1 MKSRFIF
8 FIFIFLITTDLL
20 MAQERY
26 TVSGYV
32 KEESSGELLVGV
44 NVYVPGTQTGTISN
58 RYGFYSISLPRG
70 ETKLTFSYVGYS
82 EETRSFTLNQ
92 DLQMDVGIKALVELD
107 EVEISGDKY
116 DKNSRRVQMSIME
129 LPVRQVEKIPAL
141 LGEKDVL
148 KVLQLMPGVQSG
160 SEGSSGMYVRGGGP
174 DQNLIILDDATV
186 YNASHLFGF
195 FSVFNGDALKSIE
208 LIKGGFPARY
218 GGRLSSVLDIT
229 MKDGNKRNYTGE
241 VGVGLISSRA
251 VIEGPIKKDTSSFL
265 ISGRRTYADL
275 LARPLMPDDEK
286 IGYHF
291 HDFNA
296 KVNYS
301 FSRKDKIYLSGY
313 FGQDKFFARSIYGVD
328 DEDEFG
334 LRWGNNTFTFRWNHL
349 FNNQLFTNASIIFSR
364 YNMEIYEDSQY
375 GNSEYHLSYSS
386 GIKDYGIKYDLQY
399 HPGSSHTIRAGISS
413 IYHIFKPSAF
423 VLKDDYINEYV
434 SNVDEIPSFESALY
448 VEDEFIAFGKMR
460 VNAGLRFSHFIHKE
474 RSYFNTEPRLSASY
488 QLPNESALKV
498 SYARM
503 TQPIHLL
510 SNTGIGLPTDLW
522 IPSTENISPQVSW
535 QMAAGWVKDFR
546 NPEFTLTIEGY
557 YKKSDNVKGYKE
569 GASFLL
575 IEGPESTE
583 SYSWED
589 NLTEGQGWS
598 YGSEILLQKKQ
609 GKFSGWLGYTL
620 SWTQLQFDDVN
631 FGKKYF
637 ARYDRR
643 HDVSLVTMY
652 ELNKNLD
659 VSATWVYGTG
669 NAITLPVANYKAGIH
684 NRGTNSN
691 YYTYMQLRDYG
702 EKNSSRMGAYHRL
715 DIAMQFHKKVNLGER
730 TISVSVYN
738 VYNRQNPFF
747 YYISENS
754 KGEKI
759 LKQISI
765 FPIIPSVSY
774 TLKF

>member
-1 MKSRFIF
+1 MKTNPIL
-8 FIFIFLITTDLL
+8 IVFLFLMSASLL
-20 MAQERY
+20 QAQQRH

-32 KEESSGELLVGV
+32 KEKSSGELLVGV
-44 NVYVPGTQTGTISN
+44 NVYVAGTQTGTTTN
-58 RYGFYSISLPRG
+58 KYGFYSISLPAG
-70 ETKLTFSYVGYS
+70 NTELTYSYVGY
-82 EETRSFTLNQ
+82 EAITKAFN
-92 DLQMDVGIKALVELD
+92 LQANKELDVEIESLVELE
-107 EVEISGDKY
+107 EVEITGEKY
-116 DKNSRRVQMSIME
+116 EKASRQVQMSTME

-241 VGVGLISSRA
+241 VGIGLISSRA
-251 VIEGPIKKDTSSFL
+251 VFEGPIKKDTSSFL

-275 LARPLMPDDEK
+275 LARPFMPDNEK
-286 IGYHF
+286 VGYHF

-296 KVNYS
+296 KANYS

-313 FGQDKFFARSIYGVD
+313 FGQDKFFARYNDYWEETEVGMY
-328 DEDEFG
+328 
-334 LRWGNNTFTFRWNHL
+334 WGNNTFTFRWNHL
-349 FNNQLFTNASIIFSR
+349 FNDKLFSNTSLIYSR
-364 YNMEIYEDSQY
+364 YNMEIYQD
-375 GNSEYHLSYSS
+375 SEYNGSEYNLSYSS

-399 HPGSSHTIRAGISS
+399 HPGASHTIRAGISS

-423 VLKDDYINEYV
+423 VLKDDDIDQYV
-434 SNVDEIPSFESALY
+434 SEIDEIPSVESALY
-448 VEDEFIAFGKMR
+448 VEDEFTAFGVMR
-460 VNAGLRFSHFIHKE
+460 INAGVRLSHFIHKDK
-474 RSYFNTEPRLSASY
+474 SWFNTEPRLSASY
-488 QLPNESALKV
+488 QLRNESAIKA
-498 SYARM
+498 SYAKM

-522 IPSTENISPQVSW
+522 IPSTDNISPQESW
-535 QMAAGWVKDFR
+535 QVAAGWVKDFSD
-546 NPEFTLTIEGY
+546 PDFSLSVEGY

-575 IEGPESTE
+575 IEGPESADN
-583 SYSWED
+583 YSWED
-589 NLTEGQGWS
+589 NLTEGQSWS
-598 YGSEILLQKKQ
+598 YGSEILLQKKT
-609 GKFSGWLGYTL
+609 GKLSGWVGYTL
-620 SWTQLQFDDVN
+620 SWTQMQFDDVN
-631 FGKKYF
+631 FGKKYY

-643 HDVSLVTMY
+643 HDVSIVAMY
-652 ELNKNLD
+652 KLGKQVE

-669 NAITLPVANYKAGIH
+669 NAITLPTASYKTPSTVH
-684 NRGTNSN
+684 NSN
-691 YYTYMQLRDYG
+691 YSYYFQLNNYG

-715 DIAMQFHKKVNLGER
+715 DLGLQYHKDMDWGHH
-730 TISVSVYN
+730 IFSFSIYN
-738 VYNRQNPFF
+738 AYNRQNPFF
-747 YYISENS
+747 YYISEDN
-754 KGEKI
+754 KGKAV

-765 FPIIPSVSY
+765 FPIIPSISY

>member
-1 MKSRFIF
+1 MKTSFIF
-8 FIFIFLITTDLL
+8 FIFIFLITADLL
-20 MAQERY
+20 TAQERY

-44 NVYVPGTQTGTISN
+44 NIYVPGTQTGTITN
-58 RYGFYSISLPRG
+58 RYGFYSISLPQG
-70 ETKLTFSYVGYS
+70 ETKLTFSYAGYN
-82 EETRSFTLNQ
+82 EETRSFTLNK
-92 DLQMDVGIKALVELD
+92 DLQMDVGIKALVELE
-107 EVEISGDKY
+107 EVEISGEKY

-275 LARPLMPDDEK
+275 LARPFMPKDEK

-296 KVNYS
+296 KLNYS

-313 FGQDKFFARSIYGVD
+313 FGQDKFFAKYIYGVD
-328 DEDEFG
+328 DEDEVG

-349 FNNQLFTNASIIFSR
+349 FNNKLFTNTSIIFSR
-364 YNMEIYEDSQY
+364 YNMKIYEDSQY
-375 GNSEYHLSYSS
+375 GNSEYYLSYSS

-423 VLKDDYINEYV
+423 VVKDDDINKYV

-448 VEDEFIAFGKMR
+448 VEDEFMAFGNMR
-460 VNAGLRFSHFIHKE
+460 INAGLRFSHFIHKE

-503 TQPIHLL
+503 TQPVHLL

-535 QMAAGWVKDFR
+535 QVAGGWVKDFK

-589 NLTEGQGWS
+589 NLTEGQSWS

-609 GKFSGWLGYTL
+609 GKLSGWLGYTL

-669 NAITLPVANYKAGIH
+669 NAITLPVANYKTGIH
-684 NRGTNSN
+684 NPGSSSD
-691 YYTYMQLRDYG
+691 YYTYMQLKDYG

-715 DIAMQFHKKVNLGER
+715 DIALQFHKEVTLGER

-754 KGEKI
+754 KGEKV

>member
-1 MKSRFIF
+1 
-8 FIFIFLITTDLL
+8 